1 MKSLFAILLSF
12 LLLLYPANYAY
23 AADATDSIKVPD
35 PCNFRPINS
44 ADTLYKTYAEQ
55 DFKNPEEITSNDD
68 VLTTTL
74 TVKYGDNNIAGCPVH
89 LRSYNGKL
97 VGPTLRVKPGDT
109 IRITLINDLPPQ
121 DHPDNHQTNQQ
132 TDGDGGCSYEM
143 ETKTKNEP
151 HDFNVTNFHT
161 HGLHVS
167 PSGCSDNVLRVMKP
181 RAKEGEPAKA
191 YMIEVKVPKDHP
203 TGTYWYHA
211 HLHGSTA
218 LQVSSGMA
226 GALIVEDKEEDKIPE
241 IKDAEEKIFVVQQ
254 IVYDQKGE
262 IENYGK
268 KEEIENYGK
277 KEEIENYEPFGP
289 TGWQDSK
296 RHVTIN
302 GQIVP
307 IIKMRPGEVQ
317 RWRFIHAG
325 IRESIQLELRND
337 RVQIP
342 LHEIAVDGIAL
353 GKLDSWKNSP
363 VELEPGYRSD
373 VLIKAEMLPDNKTE
387 QVYLL
392 SDKPTTS
399 KESLLGVAETG
410 SILAKVI
417 VEGQPMD
424 MKLPSDD
431 QLATFKAKNAPK
443 DIQPSEITG
452 KPQEVIF
459 SIIKDTND
467 ESKNIFKV
475 NNAPFD
481 PKNVRN
487 LTLGKVESWEL
498 NTASDSLGPTHPFHI
513 HVNPFQ
519 VDRKDPNGNKERI
532 WRDTLLI
539 EKNETQTV
547 YSRYTRFTGK
557 FVLHCHILDHE
568 DQGMMEV
575 VQILDPQKDQNSE
588 PKDENLD
595 PEDKG
600 MMEAVQ
606 ISHNP
611 I

>member
-23 AADATDSIKVPD
+23 AADATDSIEGPCPYDAINDTVP
-35 PCNFRPINS
+35 S
-44 ADTLYKTYAEQ
+44 YKTYAEK
-55 DFKNPEEITSNDD
+55 DFKNPEEITSNNG

-109 IRITLINDLPPQ
+109 IRINLINDLPPQ

-132 TDGDGGCSYEM
+132 TDGGCSYEM
-143 ETKTKNEP
+143 ETETNNEP
-151 HDFNVTNFHT
+151 HNFNVTNFHT

-181 RAKEGEPAKA
+181 RAKEGEPAKE
-191 YMIEVKVPKDHP
+191 YMIEVKVPDDHP

-254 IVYDQKGE
+254 IVYNQKGE
-262 IENYGK
+262 IED
-268 KEEIENYGK
+268 
-277 KEEIENYEPFGP
+277 YEPFVP
-289 TGWQDSK
+289 TGWKHSK

-373 VLIKAEMLPDNKTE
+373 VLIKAEMLPENQTK

-392 SDKPTTS
+392 SDKARTS
-399 KESLLGVAETG
+399 RESLLGVAETG

-417 VEGQPMD
+417 VQGEPMD

-452 KPQEVIF
+452 KRQEVIF
-459 SIIKDTND
+459 SIIEDDT
-467 ESKNIFKV
+467 KKTLYRV
-475 NNAPFD
+475 NNAPFN
-481 PKNVRN
+481 PENVRE
-487 LTLGKVESWEL
+487 LTLDKVESWDLE
-498 NTASDSLGPTHPFHI
+498 TSSDSNSLGYTHPFHI

-519 VDRKDPNGNKERI
+519 VDRKDPNGNTERI

-539 EKNETQTV
+539 KKDEPQTV

-575 VQILDPQKDQNSE
+575 VQIVDPQKDQNSE